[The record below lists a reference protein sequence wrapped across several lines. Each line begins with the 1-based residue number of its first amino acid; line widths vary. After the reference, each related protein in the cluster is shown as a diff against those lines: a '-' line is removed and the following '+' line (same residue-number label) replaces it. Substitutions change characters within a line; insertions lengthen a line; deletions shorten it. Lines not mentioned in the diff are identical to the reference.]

1 MAGFAQLFPFALVAV
16 LACLS
21 IGITLRNAL
30 PAIVALRR
38 ERAQCPATREVRF
51 VVRELRYVSR
61 VNVIDL
67 PVRSRTLLPGQRAAA

>member
-30 PAIVALRR
+30 PAIAALRR
-38 ERAQCPATREVRF
+38 ERASAPATREVRF

-61 VNVIDL
+61 INVIEL
-67 PVRSRTLLPGQRAAA
+67 PVRARSALPGQRAAA